1 MKELLICAILLG
13 VFAFGYFAVDRLGRF
28 LEGAALAVPAQEQ
41 PGRRVYVL
49 ETGDARDQ
57 SPEAVDAALETL
69 RSCGEY
75 EIIFCTTADQGV
87 QEYLE
92 HAGFSVGQDAR
103 AW

>member
-28 LEGAALAVPAQEQ
+28 MDNAALCAPAQEQ

-49 ETGDARDQ
+49 ETGSARDR
-57 SPEAVDAALETL
+57 SSEAVDAALDTL
-69 RSCGEY
+69 RASGDY
-75 EIIFCTTADQGV
+75 EIIFCTTADRGV

-92 HAGFSVGQDAR
+92 HAGYSVEQDAR